1 MKQYAKYVV
10 AAGMIL
16 APLILPMAAGAAGVS
31 NLTNQLQNV
40 GGTGYGTAGAAPTD
54 LLTLIGTIIN
64 VLLGFLGVIFLL
76 LTIYAGFLWMTAQ
89 GNEEKVEKATGI
101 LKTAIIGLVII
112 LAAYSIANFVVS
124 QVSNATGTG

>member
-1 MKQYAKYVV
+1 MTKYAKYIV
-10 AAGMIL
+10 AGSMLL
-16 APLILPMAAGAAGVS
+16 APLLSPLAAGAAVS

-124 QVSNATGTG
+124 QVANATGTG